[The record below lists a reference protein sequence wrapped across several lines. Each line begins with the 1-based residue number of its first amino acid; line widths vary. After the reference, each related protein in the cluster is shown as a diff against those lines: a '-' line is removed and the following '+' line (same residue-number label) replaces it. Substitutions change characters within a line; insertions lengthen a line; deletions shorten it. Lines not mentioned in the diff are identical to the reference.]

1 MKSTTPFTHL
11 LLIVVIFTISGCGLP
26 TALQSEKQVQYISLS
41 QYYSWIKGLEPE
53 QLASEI
59 TLQQNR
65 KAKQHQDAS
74 LYLLLLHSLPSSTI
88 HNPYTA
94 KSMLN
99 NGEFNQ
105 YIYSTVSSNDLAFV
119 TMLRDQLNQQLL
131 LLQAQQQNDNQA
143 STQISKLKMQ
153 LTMHQQAMQ
162 SLEEKLNQL
171 KSIERQLSERDNH

>member
-1 MKSTTPFTHL
+1 MQQPEQL
-11 LLIVVIFTISGCGLP
+11 
-26 TALQSEKQVQYISLS
+26 SLS

-59 TLQQNR
+59 SLQQNR
-65 KAKQHQDAS
+65 KAALRPDAN
-74 LYLLLLHSLPSSTI
+74 LYLLLLHSLPASTI

-99 NGEFNQ
+99 DGEFNQ
-105 YIYSTVSSNDLAFV
+105 YIYATVSASDLAFV

-131 LLQAQQQNDNQA
+131 LLNAQQQDKTQA

-153 LTMHQQAMQ
+153 LTMHQQAVQ
-162 SLEEKLNQL
+162 SLENKLNQL
-171 KSIERQLSERDNH
+171 KSIERQLSERGNH